1 MLIRASRGPP
11 GGSSGASRGPPGKL
25 PGACRGRPGGVLEK
39 LHCALTKTH
48 CSGPLRTP
56 PGPSGRP
63 PRGSRLP
70 PGGPLEAAWAPLGR
84 PRGPP
89 GGYLERFQIV
99 FNRLQA
105 VLGRLEAPLALQ
117 CRQSTKVAYVCHFRP
132 FPRPPG
138 RLPGAS
144 RGPPGGLPGA
154 SGGLPAA
161 IFRPPDP
168 SRRAAKL
175 PGPSALQQRQVSS
188 ASGAESGGKREKTSG
203 SWGRRKVTTVG
214 ASQTSCLEET
224 AHFRPKTALPRES
237 G

>member
-11 GGSSGASRGPPGKL
+11 GGSSGASRGPPGGL

-154 SGGLPAA
+154 SRGRPAGSPQQSSALRTPAGGLPSFQGRVHCNNGKFPA
-161 IFRPPDP
+161 P
-168 SRRAAKL
+168 
-175 PGPSALQQRQVSS
+175 PGPKA
-188 ASGAESGGKREKTSG
+188 AENVRKRVVLGGGEK
-203 SWGRRKVTTVG
+203 
-214 ASQTSCLEET
+214 
-224 AHFRPKTALPRES
+224 
-237 G
+237 